1 MTISVQVD
9 FHFTVQQVF
18 GEKSIRVALSPPP
31 TVKTLLDLLCTSR
44 ERYAQIFDDSGQL
57 RSDVKVL
64 RNGRNVVFLDGL
76 DTELDNGDKIAIF
89 PQVVGG

>member
-18 GEKSIRVALSPPP
+18 GEKSISVALSPPP
-31 TVKTLLDLLCTSR
+31 TVKSLLNVLCTSR
-44 ERYAQIFDDSGQL
+44 ERCAQIFDDSGRL

-64 RNGRNVVFLDGL
+64 RNDRNVVFLDGL
-76 DTELDNGDKIAIF
+76 NTELDNGDKIAIF

>member
-31 TVKTLLDLLCTSR
+31 TVKSLLDVLCTSR
-44 ERYAQIFDDSGQL
+44 ERYAQIFDDSGRL

-64 RNGRNVVFLDGL
+64 RNGRNVVFLEGL